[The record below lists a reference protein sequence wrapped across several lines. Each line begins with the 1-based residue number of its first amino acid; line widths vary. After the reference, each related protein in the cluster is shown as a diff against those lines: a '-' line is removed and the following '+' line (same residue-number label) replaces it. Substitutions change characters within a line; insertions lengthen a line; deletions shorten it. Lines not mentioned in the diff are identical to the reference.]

1 MSEQVFIV
9 GCGATGELVAAR
21 EQARGHHVQALA
33 RSAQSET
40 RLRDLGIEPAPGN
53 LDDPASLAGLQIGL
67 ERLYY
72 FAPPPPEGTDDPRLA
87 AFLAA
92 LKAPLPQRAVLISTT
107 AVYGDCQGAWVDEEH
122 PTRPLIDRGQRR
134 LAAENLWHDW
144 ADENGVGSVVLR
156 VAGIYGIGKLPVAR
170 LGQSRPV
177 LLESQSPWSNRIHID
192 DLAEA
197 CLLAGSAARPVGI
210 YNASDG
216 HPSSM
221 TDYFNRVA
229 DILGL
234 PRPPQID
241 RQEAEQRLSAGMLT
255 YLSESK
261 RIDNRRL
268 REQLG
273 LQLRYPTLEEG
284 LAACL
289 DPDWHPRQ
297 DPQD

>member
-21 EQARGHHVQALA
+21 ELARAHHVWALA
-33 RSAQSET
+33 RSAQSEA
-40 RLRDLGIEPAPGN
+40 RLKDKGIEAVPGD
-53 LDDPASLAGLQIGL
+53 LDNPASLAGLQVGV

-72 FAPPPPEGTDDPRLA
+72 FAPPPPGGTDDPRLA
-87 AFLAA
+87 AFLTA
-92 LKAPLPQRAVLISTT
+92 LTAPYPRRAVLISTT
-107 AVYGDCQGAWVDEEH
+107 AVYGDCQGAWVDEDQ
-122 PTRPLIDRGQRR
+122 PTRPLSDRGQRR
-134 LAAENLWHDW
+134 LAAESLWRDW
-144 ADENGVGSVVLR
+144 ADEHGVRSVVLR

-170 LGQSRPV
+170 LGQGRPV

-197 CLLAGSAARPVGI
+197 CLLAGSAARPAGI

-229 DILGL
+229 DTLGL

-241 RQEAEQRLSAGMLT
+241 RQQAEQRLSAGMLA

-261 RIDNRRL
+261 RIDNHRL

-273 LQLRYPTLEEG
+273 LQLRYPTLERG

-289 DPDWHPRQ
+289 DPDWHPRR